1 MAIPLRLSACAAM
14 LCCAVPYLLLAS
26 SSHLYKYKVEP
37 ERGELSSDTTPNDDC
52 LVCVCGGSPV
62 NAIGIT
68 DCDIKVFCFFSF
80 RGHLYCQAAPRF
92 RFHLSTAALP

>member
-26 SSHLYKYKVEP
+26 SHLHKYKVEP
-37 ERGELSSDTTPNDDC
+37 ERGELSSDTSPKHDC
-52 LVCVCGGSPV
+52 LVTLVCGGSPV

-68 DCDIKVFCFFSF
+68 DRNIKVFFFFLFVDTCIAKPHHGFGSIS
-80 RGHLYCQAAPRF
+80 H
-92 RFHLSTAALP
+92 ALP